1 MYGESNQGQLGRE
14 NKGQVVGGGGEEGG
28 DVGRGGD
35 GGVGGLYIFR
45 NNIPSGKM
53 SIRLVKAA
61 LQKYCLT
68 SVQDWDT

>member
-53 SIRLVKAA
+53 SNIILCAHKKHNPNKVVSLSK
-61 LQKYCLT
+61 
-68 SVQDWDT
+68 